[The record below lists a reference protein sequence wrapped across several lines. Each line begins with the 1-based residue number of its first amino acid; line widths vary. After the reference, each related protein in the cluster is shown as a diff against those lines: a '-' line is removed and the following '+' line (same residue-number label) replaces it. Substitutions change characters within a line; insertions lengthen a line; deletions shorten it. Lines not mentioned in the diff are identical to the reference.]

1 MPKTAEQSL
10 WHKLLDRKYSRRTVI
25 RSAVVAGVAGS
36 LGQAQEA
43 QPSQAQI
50 GRVNAN
56 NGAPVAGS
64 GTLGSGAVSTT
75 QTRPPF
81 TPISTNF
88 EDTFSLA
95 DGYSYQI
102 LAPWGEV
109 INDQGDTIGFNHD
122 FVGYFPID
130 MLEGGSSSTE
140 GLLTINHEYPNALF
154 VGGNTE
160 DRTAPAQIEAEMK
173 SVGVAVV
180 RVRKEGDAWQ
190 IVRDPRNRRIDAV
203 TECELTGPVRGDA
216 AVFGATSVRGSVGN
230 CSGGQTPW
238 GTLLTCEENV
248 DGYQEIWGSA
258 GYNAVHQGWVTEID
272 PFDASARPKKR
283 TAMGRFRHENAA
295 VTVAEDGRVVVY
307 MGDDM
312 RDACVYKFVSKGT
325 YNPNERAANLDLLAE
340 GDLFVADFGNGEW
353 LLLDHERNEALRNAV
368 GEDGEPVAAN
378 QAQVLSDAR
387 AAALAVGG
395 TPTDRPEDIE
405 IHPKTGDIYIAM
417 TNNSD
422 HGNYFGQIVK
432 LSETKDWAKAR
443 DWTAESFRWE
453 IFAAGGP
460 QSGFSSPD
468 NLVFDPYGNLWMVTD
483 SGTGEDTIYEF
494 LGNNSMFFFPTEG
507 PEVGKAFRF
516 AVGPVDAEMTGPVW
530 TPDGKTLFL
539 SVQHPGEDSESLD
552 ALTSNFASAEG
563 SNVPR
568 PTLVAISGFPGWQA

>member
-10 WHKLLDRKYSRRTVI
+10 WHKLLDKKYSRRTVLQ
-25 RSAVVAGVAGS
+25 SAVVAGVAGS
-36 LGQAQEA
+36 LGRAQEA
-43 QPSQAQI
+43 QPGAAAT
-50 GRVNAN
+50 RVNAN

-64 GTLGSGAVSTT
+64 SGAPSAA

-81 TPISTNF
+81 APIGTDF
-88 EDTFSLA
+88 ADTLSLA

-109 INDQGDTIGFNHD
+109 INDRGDTIGFNHD

-160 DRTAPAQIEAEMK
+160 ARTAPAQIEVEMK

-180 RVRKEGDAWQ
+180 RVRQEGDTWTV
-190 IVRDPRNRRIDAV
+190 VRDPRNRRIDAMS
-203 TECELTGPVRGDA
+203 ECELTGPVRGSA
-216 AVFGATSVRGSVGN
+216 AVFGATTVRGSVGN

-248 DGYQEIWGSA
+248 DGYQETWGSA
-258 GYNAVHQGWVTEID
+258 GYNAMHQGWITEID
-272 PFDASARPKKR
+272 PFDADAKPRKR

-295 VTVAEDGRVVVY
+295 VTVAENGRVVVY

-312 RDACVYKFVSKGT
+312 RDACVYKFVSKET
-325 YNPNERAANLDLLAE
+325 YNPNDRAANMNLLAE

-353 LLLDHERNEALRNAV
+353 LLLDYERNEALQNAV
-368 GEDGEPVAAN
+368 DEDGEPIAAN

-387 AAALAVGG
+387 AAALAIGG
-395 TPTDRPEDIE
+395 TPADRPEDIE
-405 IHPKTGDIYIAM
+405 IHPKTGEVYIAM

-432 LSETKDWAKAR
+432 LSEAQ

-483 SGTGEDTIYEF
+483 SGTGEDTIYGF

-507 PEVGKAFRF
+507 PDVGKAFRF
-516 AVGPVDAEMTGPVW
+516 AVGPNDAEMTGPVW

-552 ALTSNFASAEG
+552 ALTSTFAAAAD